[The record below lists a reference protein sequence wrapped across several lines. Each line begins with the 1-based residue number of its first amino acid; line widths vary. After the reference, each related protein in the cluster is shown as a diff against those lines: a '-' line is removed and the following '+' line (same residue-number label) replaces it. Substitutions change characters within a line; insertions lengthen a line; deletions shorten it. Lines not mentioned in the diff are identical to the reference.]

1 MLEYRPKL
9 FSEASKSHASK
20 NIFVI
25 ILCFLAVFCVI
36 LLLES
41 IVPAIITLRPI
52 MEELQKQGYL
62 NSGEVISVKEATKL
76 AVKVSSAPKIMIPSL
91 LSTVFGTLAS
101 IFYCRCIE
109 MRPVRSMGARKKGF
123 FPMYLS
129 GLAAGLI
136 MMSFI
141 ALISACLGIT
151 HIKLCSSIN
160 AGVLVLFF
168 IGFVVQGM
176 SEEFI
181 FRGYLMTTIGGSG
194 KHTAVAVAVSS
205 LGFALAHAGNPGFGP
220 LPFVNLFLFGVFA
233 ALCVIL
239 FDNIWGACAIHSMWN
254 FAQGNIYG
262 ISVSGTSDTE
272 SVFRSVPNST
282 HAFLTGGEFGI
293 EGSLLTTFILGIGIA
308 MSLFMIS
315 KKTTEPAEAAPAE
328 AEQ

>member
-1 MLEYRPKL
+1 MLEYRPKV

-25 ILCFLAVFCVI
+25 ILCFLAVFFVI
-36 LLLES
+36 ILLES
-41 IVPAIITLRPI
+41 VIPAIVTLRPMI
-52 MEELQKQGYL
+52 EELQKQGYL
-62 NSGEVISVKEATKL
+62 DSGEVINVKDAIKL
-76 AVKVSSAPKIMIPSL
+76 ASKVSSAPKVMIPSL
-91 LSTVFGTLAS
+91 LSTVFGTLAA

-123 FPMYLS
+123 FPMYFS
-129 GLAAGLI
+129 GLAAGFV

-151 HIKLCSSIN
+151 RIKLCSNIN
-160 AGVLVLFF
+160 FGILALFF

-220 LPFVNLFLFGVFA
+220 LPFVNLFLFGAFA

-239 FDNIWGACAIHSMWN
+239 FDNIWGVCAIHSMWN

-262 ISVSGTSDTE
+262 ISVSGSADTE
-272 SVFRSVPNST
+272 SVFRSVPNSA

-293 EGSLLTTFILGIGIA
+293 EGSLLTTFVLGIGIA

-315 KKTTEPAEAAPAE
+315 KKNTETAETAPAE